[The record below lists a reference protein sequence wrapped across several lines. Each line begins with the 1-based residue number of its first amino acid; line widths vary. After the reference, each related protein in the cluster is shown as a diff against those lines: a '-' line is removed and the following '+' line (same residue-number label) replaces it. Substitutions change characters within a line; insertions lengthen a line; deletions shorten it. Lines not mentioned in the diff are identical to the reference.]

1 MFDALVYQSLGV
13 LYYRKIGVLRYILL
27 SASSDSFT
35 LDHYKCVL
43 RYCNICCENCD
54 MSTEL
59 DPTGAYGLVTK
70 AQMLKAV
77 LNITQKYKQ
86 YKDWTFCETDKIYQD
101 IYLDYLDACSKIAK
115 HFPEEAKDTR
125 TNSDYNLIK
134 IFNIL
139 DDFRKKLNGGEGK
152 DYFDKYDKKLE
163 STKDEK
169 LKIIYGCRLYDTVI
183 SLERKKIRASI
194 NKLNDRYISRIE
206 EVTRYNARKGISGAY
221 ENY

>member
-1 MFDALVYQSLGV
+1 MF
-13 LYYRKIGVLRYILL
+13 
-27 SASSDSFT
+27 
-35 LDHYKCVL
+35 
-43 RYCNICCENCD
+43 
-54 MSTEL
+54 
-59 DPTGAYGLVTK
+59 
-70 AQMLKAV
+70 
-77 LNITQKYKQ
+77 
-86 YKDWTFCETDKIYQD
+86 
-101 IYLDYLDACSKIAK
+101 KIAK